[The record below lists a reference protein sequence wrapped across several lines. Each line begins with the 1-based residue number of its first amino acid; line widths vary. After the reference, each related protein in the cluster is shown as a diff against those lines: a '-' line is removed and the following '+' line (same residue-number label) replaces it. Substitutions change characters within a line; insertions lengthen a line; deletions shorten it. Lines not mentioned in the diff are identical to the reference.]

1 MTPDE
6 LCRQLALKEENVPGE
21 DEGAGFQPTLI
32 ADTSLFRADLSACA
46 EGPGSG

>member
-6 LCRQLALKEENVPGE
+6 LCRQLAPKGGNVPGE
-21 DEGAGFQPTLI
+21 DGGAGFQPTLI
-32 ADTSLFRADLSACA
+32 ADTDLFRADLSPCA